1 MSTCSVDIPCLTPV
15 KRGDTWDL
23 QFAWT
28 DSNGTAVDLTD
39 YTGRM
44 QVRTRKTAELVA
56 EADTV
61 ALDADPTT
69 GLVTATFEPVTTAAV
84 DPGSYYTDLELT
96 HTGGKVM
103 SSGTVLLTVL
113 EDITL
118 PAEV

>member
-28 DSNGTAVDLTD
+28 D

-61 ALDADPTT
+61 TLDADPTT
-69 GLVTATFEPVTTAAV
+69 GLL
-84 DPGSYYTDLELT
+84 SN
-96 HTGGKVM
+96 
-103 SSGTVLLTVL
+103 SGITV
-113 EDITL
+113 
-118 PAEV
+118 